1 MVKLEISSNS
11 KSFFI
16 DNLDLEIKLN
26 LIDNEKDYLHI
37 GDHIYYYFTR
47 VGMKNQPS
55 NKLIVSEDEYKLLE
69 YLNDK
74 KIHEII

>member
-26 LIDNEKDYLHI
+26 LIDNEKKYLDI

-47 VGMKNQPS
+47 VEMENQPS

-69 YLNDK
+69 YLKDK
-74 KIHEII
+74 KTF

>member
-26 LIDNEKDYLHI
+26 LIDNEKKYLAI

-47 VGMKNQPS
+47 VEMENQPS

-69 YLNDK
+69 YLKDK
-74 KIHEII
+74 KLQDII

>member
-47 VGMKNQPS
+47 VGMKINPVI
-55 NKLIVSEDEYKLLE
+55 N
-69 YLNDK
+69 
-74 KIHEII
+74 